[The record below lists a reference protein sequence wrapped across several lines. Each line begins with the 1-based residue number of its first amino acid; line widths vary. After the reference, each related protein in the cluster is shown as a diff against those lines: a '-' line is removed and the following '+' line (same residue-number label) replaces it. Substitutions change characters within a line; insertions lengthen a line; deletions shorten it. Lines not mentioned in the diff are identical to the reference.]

1 MTVLNHQQ
9 RQRAKRR
16 QAQKTSSETAEV
28 VANTSGGENVPSKEV
43 VNGAAGKASPPGS
56 SSNGARPKKK
66 KGGQKKAVLNENSA
80 EPKSSISN
88 GKSELLIT
96 DGVSSKVTETSTSDA
111 KENTNARPAAQK
123 KKRRR
128 RKKKAQSQPN
138 TAQVEANPTIKDD
151 AAGIVQ
157 KSKGDDALDEKT
169 GMSLTPTPD
178 IDQSEVTSLTQVV
191 VLDRK
196 KEVSNDEPASL
207 EEKVVNEQVEANP
220 PINDDAAGIVQKR
233 EVDDALDEKTDT
245 SLTFT
250 PSPDIDQSEV
260 TSLTQVVV
268 LDRKEEVSNDE
279 PVSSEEQVVN
289 EDVKNLPVIAF
300 ESNDKTMSPNEAEK
314 PSIDN
319 DISTKIPDSNNG
331 EDSASFDIVSKLNE
345 NTIPMNSIV
354 KCAILDEDIV
364 AKDSETVSYEDKL
377 EPKREIDLSGVV
389 LESEEIVLPEIID
402 STIVKMPK
410 TPEPKLSMTF
420 ETPINEGKESTNVNE
435 TLTSQEYYQGSDTQV
450 KEEIVSKQ
458 TETNDEVPKV
468 GKLSTPDSI
477 ATEQTFNSEE
487 VSSDGVEIS
496 AKIDMTNL
504 SSKNAFVPV
513 HDPYSSDSQQDEC
526 ACIIC

>member
-1 MTVLNHQQ
+1 
-9 RQRAKRR
+9 
-16 QAQKTSSETAEV
+16 
-28 VANTSGGENVPSKEV
+28 
-43 VNGAAGKASPPGS
+43 
-56 SSNGARPKKK
+56 
-66 KGGQKKAVLNENSA
+66 
-80 EPKSSISN
+80 
-88 GKSELLIT
+88 
-96 DGVSSKVTETSTSDA
+96 
-111 KENTNARPAAQK
+111 
-123 KKRRR
+123 
-128 RKKKAQSQPN
+128 
-138 TAQVEANPTIKDD
+138 
-151 AAGIVQ
+151 
-157 KSKGDDALDEKT
+157 
-169 GMSLTPTPD
+169 
-178 IDQSEVTSLTQVV
+178 VTSLTQVV

-196 KEVSNDEPASL
+196 EEVSNDEPASS

-245 SLTFT
+245 SLTFA

-279 PVSSEEQVVN
+279 PVSSEEKVVN
-289 EDVKNLPVIAF
+289 EDVKNLPVITF
-300 ESNDKTMSPNEAEK
+300 ESNDKTTSPNEAEK

-319 DISTKIPDSNNG
+319 DISTEIPDLNNG
-331 EDSASFDIVSKLNE
+331 EESASFDIVSKLNE

-354 KCAILDEDIV
+354 KCAVLDEDIV

-377 EPKREIDLSGVV
+377 ETSRETDLSGVV
-389 LESEEIVLPEIID
+389 LESGEIVLPEIID
-402 STIVKMPK
+402 STIVKMPE

-420 ETPINEGKESTNVNE
+420 ETPINEDKESTYVNE
-435 TLTSQEYYQGSDTQV
+435 TLTSQEYYQGGVTQL

-487 VSSDGVEIS
+487 VSSDGIEIS

-526 ACIIC
+526 TCIIC